1 MPEHL
6 LRTIHTRSLG
16 LALLAGALAGANGCQ
31 STSSTSLASAPAPA
45 TAAAE
50 PSSAPADAAPT
61 PAPTAEPAP
70 TASLPIDPISREPVA
85 GEGFVGYYGMWKVH
99 FESAENAAQFASLAP
114 AKRAK
119 LAAPQVLKAKGIPN
133 ETCPLTGEPLT
144 AAAAPVRYEGQV
156 IGFASVADANQFNAL
171 TKKKQAQIIGKW
183 QGS

>member
-6 LRTIHTRSLG
+6 LRVIHTRALG
-16 LALLAGALAGANGCQ
+16 AALLLGVLPCLNGCQ
-31 STSSTSLASAPAPA
+31 SS
-45 TAAAE
+45 
-50 PSSAPADAAPT
+50 PADAAA
-61 PAPTAEPAP
+61 PAQAP
-70 TASLPIDPISREPVA
+70 VQASAATTETIDPISREPVT

-114 AKRAK
+114 AKRAR

-133 ETCPLTGEPLT
+133 DTCPLTGEPLT

-156 IGFASVADANQFNAL
+156 IGFASVADANQFNSL